1 MEKIS
6 AEKVLEKL
14 ITLLISYLDEL
25 FDYKDVDDQQFQYG
39 ERTAYTECLE
49 WIQDWEYAEL
59 YGLNFDVE
67 QKYPL

>member
-6 AEKVLEKL
+6 AEKVLKNL

-25 FDYKDVDDQQFQYG
+25 FDYKDVDEQQFYYG

-59 YGLNFDVE
+59 YGLDFDIE

>member
-1 MEKIS
+1 MEKMS
-6 AEKVLEKL
+6 AEKVLKNL

-25 FDYKDVDDQQFQYG
+25 FDYKDVDGQQFHYG

-59 YGLNFDVE
+59 YGLDFDIE